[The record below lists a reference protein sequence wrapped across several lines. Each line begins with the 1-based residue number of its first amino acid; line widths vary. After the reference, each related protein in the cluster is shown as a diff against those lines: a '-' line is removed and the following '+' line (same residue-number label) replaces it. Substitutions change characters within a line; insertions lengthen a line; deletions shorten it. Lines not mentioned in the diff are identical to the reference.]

1 MGGYPVSI
9 TRTLLA
15 SVAAGSSTLQAY
27 ALQLSSWMQKI
38 CERPSLHTV
47 LSILGV
53 WYQDQSILLTP
64 ELCAKKEEKR
74 DVLMSS
80 YQMPH
85 SDYFFSLMATG
96 QNLQY
101 GGRALFPLFIYL
113 YNICTDFLLN
123 MKDELTSGMPENTEV
138 ILFACFSI
146 WGFFFFFNNKS
157 GIFWYCFKIIIEVFQ
172 HFTLSNF
179 LSCGNS
185 LSLIF
190 MSPDVLVQIRFSH
203 IFLTALNFYLK

>member
-1 MGGYPVSI
+1 MGVGLY
-9 TRTLLA
+9 
-15 SVAAGSSTLQAY
+15 
-27 ALQLSSWMQKI
+27 
-38 CERPSLHTV
+38 
-47 LSILGV
+47 IL
-53 WYQDQSILLTP
+53 
-64 ELCAKKEEKR
+64 
-74 DVLMSS
+74 
-80 YQMPH
+80 
-85 SDYFFSLMATG
+85 F
-96 QNLQY
+96 
-101 GGRALFPLFIYL
+101 FIYL

-146 WGFFFFFNNKS
+146 WGFFFFNNQS

-179 LSCGNS
+179 LSCGNY

-203 IFLTALNFYLK
+203 IFLTALNFYLKQYWFNSFCAEYSVTLGNLSDSTWLWTSSVHLCQHPRNTL